1 MKNVECR
8 TAEGCA
14 FTNQPQ
20 HNPQRVTTP
29 RANTPKTMALKR
41 IRTQA
46 EYDAN
51 YAESVKDPVGFWTA
65 HADTFEWHQKWN
77 TALEWDFETPNVK
90 WFAGGK
96 LNITENCLDRH
107 LKKRGN
113 KLAIIWEPNDPKER
127 FVRLTYRELHEKVCQ
142 YANVLKRN
150 GAKKGDRICI
160 YMPMVPELV
169 IATLACARIGAIH
182 SVVFCGFSAQSLSD
196 RIQDAEA
203 TMVLTSD
210 GLNRGH
216 KQIPVKRVVDEA
228 LETCPTV
235 QKVIVTERLGWSVN
249 MQEGRDVWLHDELQ
263 HVDKHC
269 PAEVM
274 DAEDPLFILYTS
286 GSTGKPKGVVHTCGG
301 YMVYTDYS
309 FRNVFQYEESD
320 VYWCTADVGWIT
332 GHSYIIYGPLLNGA
346 TTLVFEGVPTF
357 PDAGRFWQ
365 VIDKHGVNIFYTA
378 PTAIRSL
385 MAAGLD
391 HVLAYSL
398 DSLKVIG
405 SVGEPIN
412 EEAWNWYKIHVGK
425 DRCPIVDT
433 WWQTETGGILIS
445 TMAGVNDEKP
455 AHAAWPL
462 PGVQPVLL
470 TPEGKEITEN
480 EVEGLLCMK
489 FPWPSILRTTWGDHE
504 RCRQTYFSSY
514 KGYYFTGDGA
524 KRDADGRYRIIG
536 RVDDVINVSGHR
548 FGTAEIENAINQAK
562 GVVESAVVGYPH
574 DIKGQ
579 GIYAY
584 VVCEKP
590 IPAED
595 AIAVENMRGEVIEA
609 VVASI
614 GRIAKPDKIQFVS
627 GLPKTRSGKIMRRIL
642 RKVAENELG
651 SLGDTSTL
659 LDPAVVEEI
668 KGGRV

>member
-1 MKNVECR
+1 
-8 TAEGCA
+8 
-14 FTNQPQ
+14 
-20 HNPQRVTTP
+20 
-29 RANTPKTMALKR
+29 MALKR

-46 EYDAN
+46 DYDVA
-51 YAESVKDPVGFWTA
+51 YAESMKDPVGFWTA
-65 HADTFEWHQKWN
+65 QADTFDWHRKWD
-77 TALEWDFETPNVK
+77 TALEWDFEGPNVK
-90 WFAGGK
+90 WFAGGR

-107 LKKRGN
+107 LKQRGN
-113 KLAIIWEPNDPKER
+113 KPAIIWEPNDPQER
-127 FVRLTYRELHEKVCQ
+127 FIRLTYRELHDKVCT

-196 RIQDAEA
+196 RIQDAQA
-203 TMVLTSD
+203 NIVLTSD

-235 QKVIVTERLGWSVN
+235 RKVIVTERLGWAVD
-249 MQEGRDVWLHDELQ
+249 MVEGRDVWLHDELNF
-263 HVDKHC
+263 VNEHC

-301 YMVYTDYS
+301 YMVYTDYT

-320 VYWCTADVGWIT
+320 IYWCTADVGWIT
-332 GHSYIIYGPLLNGA
+332 GHSYIIYGPLLAGA

-398 DSLKVIG
+398 DSLRVIG

-425 DRCPIVDT
+425 DRCPVVDT
-433 WWQTETGGILIS
+433 WWQTETGGIMIS
-445 TMAGVNDEKP
+445 SLANVTDEKP

-470 TPEGKEITEN
+470 TAEGKEITAN
-480 EVEGLLCMK
+480 EQEGLLCMK
-489 FPWPSILRTTWGDHE
+489 FPWPGILRTTWGDHE

-584 VVCEKP
+584 VVCETP
-590 IPAED
+590 IPAD
-595 AIAVENMRGEVIEA
+595 DTQAMENMRGEILEA
-609 VVASI
+609 VVAGI

-642 RKVAENELG
+642 RKVAENLPAGEAGELG

-668 KGGRV
+668 TAGRV